1 MGISFGIF
9 CGDFF
14 FALILLA
21 CLIGRGS
28 MGRRR
33 VLDLA
38 GWVPITSPELILKF
52 ERFLWKGRGAGLA
65 FWVFIALVVSRFA
78 VWALL
83 LALSKFAF
91 DL

>member
-1 MGISFGIF
+1 
-9 CGDFF
+9 
-14 FALILLA
+14 
-21 CLIGRGS
+21 

-83 LALSKFAF
+83 LALAESFRLTSFLPLAYRRCSAYV
-91 DL
+91 L